1 MLKKKPSV
9 LQLDFLSVRVLFFTV
24 DRTVERTRK
33 KKGWDTLAENSF
45 LESMNGREKKGG
57 KKNKQSEKK
66 GKIGDRTAKGSVLA
80 RGIGAS
86 AGQGE
91 RFSFSIL
98 FPFGL
103 FLYDTLFSFFPS
115 IFVVAVDTSSV
126 VFFFRA
132 LFLCFVFSTDRE
144 GADDVTNGRVIL
156 AAVFPPTS

>member
-1 MLKKKPSV
+1 
-9 LQLDFLSVRVLFFTV
+9 
-24 DRTVERTRK
+24 
-33 KKGWDTLAENSF
+33 
-45 LESMNGREKKGG
+45 MNGREKKGG